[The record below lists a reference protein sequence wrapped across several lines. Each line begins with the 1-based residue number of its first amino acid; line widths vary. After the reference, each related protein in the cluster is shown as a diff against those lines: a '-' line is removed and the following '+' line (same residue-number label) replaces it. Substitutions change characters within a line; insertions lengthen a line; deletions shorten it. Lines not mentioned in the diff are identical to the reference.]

1 MNAAARRVIANLK
14 IRGLLDLV
22 DHVCVRRGV
31 TREELC
37 GRSQTRSYA
46 RARHELW
53 YLMIEHHERYYSH
66 SEIGRLFE
74 RDHTTV
80 MGGVRAHR
88 RREAGRQINATL

>member
-1 MNAAARRVIANLK
+1 MSAAAQRVIDNLK
-14 IRGLLDLV
+14 IRDLLDLV

-37 GRSQTRSYA
+37 GRRQTRSVA

-53 YLMIEHHERYYSH
+53 FLMIEHPERYYSH

-74 RDHTTV
+74 RDPTSI
-80 MGGVRAHR
+80 MSGVRGHR
-88 RREAGRQINATL
+88 RRQASGAR